1 MYQTMRL
8 LNNKKT
14 FIIAE
19 AGVNHNGNFNL
30 AKKLIKLAKKAGAD
44 AVKFQI
50 YNTEKLVSRN
60 LSTASYQKKNSKI
73 SSQYDLLKKL
83 ELTQNQ
89 HIKLKDFS
97 KKNGIIY
104 LASAFDLESLSFVQ
118 KLKLPIIKIPSGEVE
133 NIPYLKIIS
142 KLNKPV
148 LLSTGL
154 SKFSEIVN
162 IVKILYSFGL
172 KKKNLY
178 ILHCNSSYPSK
189 FSDVNLNSI
198 NYLKKYFKS
207 TVGYSDHSLGIEIPI
222 AAVSLGAKIIE
233 KHLTINTRM
242 NGPDHSASLEFKDFK
257 KWLIVLEI

>member
-1 MYQTMRL
+1 MYRTMRL

-50 YNTEKLVSRN
+50 YNTEKLVPKN
-60 LSTASYQKKNSKI
+60 LPTASYQKKNSKI

-104 LASAFDLESLSFVQ
+104 LASAFDLESLSFVHNLRLQ
-118 KLKLPIIKIPSGEVE
+118 
-133 NIPYLKIIS
+133 
-142 KLNKPV
+142 
-148 LLSTGL
+148 
-154 SKFSEIVN
+154 
-162 IVKILYSFGL
+162 VKTS
-172 KKKNLY
+172 
-178 ILHCNSSYPSK
+178 
-189 FSDVNLNSI
+189 
-198 NYLKKYFKS
+198 
-207 TVGYSDHSLGIEIPI
+207 
-222 AAVSLGAKIIE
+222 
-233 KHLTINTRM
+233 
-242 NGPDHSASLEFKDFK
+242 
-257 KWLIVLEI
+257 